1 MSAKIK
7 AEYNNNAG
15 AGRLRHY
22 DQHASHET
30 VQLLSSVYFEDD
42 FLGQALNTV
51 VNWTAEDTGAA
62 TETLIADSPS
72 GYAGL
77 TLTSASEK
85 QEAGLHQNDFRT
97 FILNQGL
104 IFEARIRPSV
114 LCTLL
119 SEMYI
124 GLAGDYVEG
133 DIANNGPAEHIFFVL
148 DGGGAITIHTD
159 DTTNDNSAVST
170 GVTLTAADWAVLRI
184 DCSVITDVRFYINGA
199 AVATGTTFDMSDT
212 PALALQPYLMCH
224 KESGAGL
231 GVLWID
237 YVRIWQNRA

>member
-1 MSAKIK
+1 MGLAAETRGGEGRYFDPAK
-7 AEYNNNAG
+7 N
-15 AGRLRHY
+15 
-22 DQHASHET
+22 HET
-30 VQLLSSVYFEDD
+30 LEMWQGVKFYDD

-51 VNWTAEDTGAA
+51 VNWTAKDTGAA

-85 QEAGLHQNDFRT
+85 QEAGLTQNDFRT

-114 LCTLL
+114 LATLL

-133 DIANNGPAEHIFFVL
+133 DIASNGPAEHIFFVL

-159 DTTNDNSAVST
+159 DTSNDNSAVAT
-170 GVTLTAADWAVLRI
+170 GVTLTAADWAILRI
-184 DCSVITDVRFYINGA
+184 DCTDSADVRFYINGES
-199 AVATGTTFDMSDT
+199 VATGTTFDMSTT
-212 PALALQPYLMCH
+212 PALKLQPYLMCH

-237 YVRIWQNRA
+237 YVKIWQNRA